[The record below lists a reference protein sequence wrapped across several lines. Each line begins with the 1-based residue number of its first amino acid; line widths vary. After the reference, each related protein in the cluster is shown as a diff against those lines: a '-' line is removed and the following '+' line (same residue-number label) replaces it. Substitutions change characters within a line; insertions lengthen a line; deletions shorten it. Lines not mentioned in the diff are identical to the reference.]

1 MSTLGLRLLSRDQI
15 FDTINRG
22 RVNATTLVVTL
33 YWRHLRQTFNQLI
46 GPRQRHGANNM
57 DNFLPWRKI

>member
-22 RVNATTLVVTL
+22 RVNATTCMLVRKPSDERKYLGTL
-33 YWRHLRQTFNQLI
+33 TRHNLQKW
-46 GPRQRHGANNM
+46 H
-57 DNFLPWRKI
+57 K